1 MSRLFQLLIVLV
13 SAAAAAAALN
23 PVQKHCGQENK
34 MCTLFFTNQRRCI
47 SYSGKLFIVQFN
59 LREREQLFDNFLQ
72 LFDNFVTTFCYFLT
86 TFWKLFEYFCNFCNF
101 LKTFCNLLQLFCNF
115 LTTFFDNFFKIFLQ
129 LFATFNT
136 VNQFEQA
143 FWYGVR
149 RTKLSAW
156 YVLDLGVL
164 G

>member
-34 MCTLFFTNQRRCI
+34 MCTLFFTNQRLCI

-86 TFWKLFEYFCNFCNF
+86 TFCKLFESFCNFCNF
-101 LKTFCNLLQLFCNF
+101 LNTFCHLLQLSATFLQLFVTTFLKSFCNF
-115 LTTFFDNFFKIFLQ
+115 LQLLIQSTNLNKLFDMGSG
-129 LFATFNT
+129 
-136 VNQFEQA
+136 EQNCL
-143 FWYGVR
+143 R
-149 RTKLSAW
+149 DMSLI
-156 YVLDLGVL
+156 
-164 G
+164 